1 MRRAR
6 FAPSAVFAILLIGL
20 SVSLPAAART
30 GMLNSDPANECPDVA
45 AAVDPE
51 QAGNAPQPA
60 KPAAAK
66 PGAAPAQ
73 NKARPAARGNGSAP
87 VRGPRW
93 HRFLPGMI
101 R

>member
-6 FAPSAVFAILLIGL
+6 LAPSAVFAIALIGL
-20 SVSLPAAART
+20 SLSLPAAART
-30 GMLNSDPANECPDVA
+30 GMLNSDPADECPDVA
-45 AAVDPE
+45 AAVDPD
-51 QAGNAPQPA
+51 QAGAAQQA

-66 PGAAPAQ
+66 PGTAPAQ

-87 VRGPRW
+87 ARGPRW

>member
-20 SVSLPAAART
+20 SISLPAAART
-30 GMLNSDPANECPDVA
+30 GLLNSDPANECPDVA
-45 AAVDPE
+45 AAVDE
-51 QAGNAPQPA
+51 QAGNVPQPA

>member
-6 FAPSAVFAILLIGL
+6 PAPSAVFAIALIGL
-20 SVSLPAAART
+20 SASLPAVART
-30 GMLNSDPANECPDVA
+30 GMLNADPAAECPDVA
-45 AAVDPE
+45 AAVDSD
-51 QAGNAPQPA
+51 QAGAAQPA
-60 KPAAAK
+60 KPATAK

-73 NKARPAARGNGSAP
+73 NKARPGARGNGSAP
-87 VRGPRW
+87 ARGPRW